1 MTNHDGN
8 YFVKSI
14 DYKKFYNDVV
24 LKEFQ
29 QIFTY
34 DDFSK
39 NLFLILHY
47 IPNNIMPKRLKNLIY
62 QRYIFSKTV
71 SECCKHENVT
81 VGYFYY
87 WVGKA
92 TEIFERYITSTL
104 LTTPLSIALLK
115 LDIERGIHFDTL
127 FNAIIVKRIGVAE
140 FIFSNQNNDYHIKR
154 SKIKATYPDGST
166 PSYSRLISGD
176 EDIKMCSQDQ
186 INAYNSIISN
196 LISYMVSDE
205 GEWLVDMVRLFE
217 KDKPFYKEFV
227 SLLNKRFIYKK

>member
-1 MTNHDGN
+1 MANHDGI

-47 IPNNIMPKRLKNLIY
+47 IPNNIMPRRLKNLIY

-92 TEIFERYITSTL
+92 TEIFERYLTSTL

-115 LDIERGIHFDTL
+115 LDVERDIHFDAL
-127 FNAIIVKRIGVAE
+127 FNAVIVKRIGVAE
-140 FIFSNQNNDYHIKR
+140 FIFSNQNGDYRIKR
-154 SKIKATYPDGST
+154 SKIRSIYPDGSI
-166 PSYSRLISGD
+166 PSYSKLTSEDG
-176 EDIKMCSQDQ
+176 DIKRCSQEQ
-186 INAYNSIISN
+186 INAYNVIVSN

-205 GEWLVDMVRLFE
+205 GEWLIDMVRLFE

-227 SLLNKRFIYKK
+227 TLLNKRFIYKK